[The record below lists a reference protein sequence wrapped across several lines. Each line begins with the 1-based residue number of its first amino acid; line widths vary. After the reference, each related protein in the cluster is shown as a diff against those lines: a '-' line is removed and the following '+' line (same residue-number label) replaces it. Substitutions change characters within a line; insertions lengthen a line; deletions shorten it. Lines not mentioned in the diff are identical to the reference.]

1 MGLRRLLVIAARIAE
16 VMTIA
21 VAAGALALWCSIPN
35 PAPLSTRNPASTA
48 FIDLRRAQAAGA
60 GKPFA
65 LQWRWQP
72 LGRISRYLRAAIIYA
87 EDHNFYRHD
96 GVDWKAIEKAAETN
110 LDAGTFAVG
119 GSTITQQLAKN
130 LYLSPDR
137 SMIRKLRELLIT
149 RTLERELS
157 KQRILELYL
166 NVVEWGD
173 GVFGADAAARHWYAR
188 SAQALSPAQA
198 ARLAVALPNPIR
210 RAPNVADPMLVK
222 KAVRIV
228 HLLRRQNLIDEPQE
242 RTALDELGAPDEPT
256 LRGRP
261 RVEASP

>member
-1 MGLRRLLVIAARIAE
+1 MAKRRWLGIAARIAE

-21 VAAGALALWCSIPN
+21 VALAVLILWCSIPN
-35 PAPLSTRNPASTA
+35 PAPLVRANPASTA
-48 FIDLRRAQAAGA
+48 FIDLRRDQAAA
-60 GKPFA
+60 TGKPFT

-96 GVDWKAIEKAAETN
+96 GVDWKALRKAVDTN
-110 LDAGTFAVG
+110 LDAGNFSVG

-137 SMIRKLRELLIT
+137 SLTRKLRELLIT
-149 RTLERELS
+149 RALERELS

-173 GVFGADAAARHWYAR
+173 GVFGAEAASIHWFARP
-188 SAQALSPAQA
+188 AQTLSPAQA
-198 ARLAVALPNPIR
+198 ARLAVALPNPIT
-210 RAPNVADPMLVK
+210 RAPNVRDPVLVG

-228 HLLRRQNLIDEPQE
+228 HLLRRQGLIDEPQE
-242 RTALDELGAPDEPT
+242 RLALDELGAPDEPT
-256 LRGRP
+256 LRSRP
-261 RVEASP
+261 PPPSP